1 MKRTRYGDNLSGF
14 MTLLQPTSS
23 SQSSDND
30 SESGAGSGA
39 EPESEPDSDSKDS
52 QQGGSSKKQSD
63 SESADDK
70 VLSCIFDIF
79 LLVIDRPCQRR
90 PCNNTEF
97 VEA

>member
-23 SQSSDND
+23 SQSSDNA
-30 SESGAGSGA
+30 SESDAGSV
-39 EPESEPDSDSKDS
+39 SELDSDSKDS
-52 QQGGSSKKQSD
+52 QRGGSSKKQSD

-70 VLSCIFDIF
+70 VLSFIFDIF
-79 LLVIDRPCQRR
+79 LLVIERPCQPR
-90 PCNNTEF
+90 PCNNTES

>member
-63 SESADDK
+63 LESADDQ
-70 VLSCIFDIF
+70 VLSCILDIF
-79 LLVIDRPCQRR
+79 
-90 PCNNTEF
+90 
-97 VEA
+97 